1 MKALKIT
8 FNMIT
13 VVSMLIGFFLCLWG
27 VKDISAPFLVFGFGL
42 MLFAAILYDAITFH
56 EDGDEE
62 DEE

>member
-1 MKALKIT
+1 
-8 FNMIT
+8 MIT